1 MKEQTKSLA
10 EAKLQV
16 AEFDLTRMQETV
28 SHLHMKQIEMTSTM
42 NTLEAEMRAGF
53 GTILNAVRT
62 MCAHPNSARAEPS
75 PSAEAAA
82 NPAHVFSSALAA
94 TPDPLQESEVDIRT
108 SSVKT
113 HQAVRS

>member
-1 MKEQTKSLA
+1 
-10 EAKLQV
+10 
-16 AEFDLTRMQETV
+16 MQETV
-28 SHLHMKQIEMTSTM
+28 SHLYMKQMEMTSTM

-62 MCAHPNSARAEPS
+62 MCAQPNSARAEPS

-94 TPDPLQESEVDIRT
+94 TPDPLLASALDLRT
-108 SSVKT
+108 SSVLT
-113 HQAVRS
+113 HQVVRSEDRRPPI